1 MALDAIVMLHTS
13 PLTHCQEEVNY
24 SHHSRSR
31 CGDVIRRTY
40 SKFLA
45 PFGKV
50 ESNWLF
56 TNKHDKSITCEYW
69 VMSGLY
75 FILICYHGSTVE
87 LDYFLMCTV
96 NNAREEKLL
105 RTSLTSRSSGGVLP
119 LSGHLSLSQ
128 FTSLDFSRYSSNT
141 PAKFVMHPDHRG
153 GSQVGAAA
161 VWRRQLLAK
170 WEVWWIMKVLEMS
183 LAIQEDIVLMA
194 PITLLAS
201 LKFVGMSSVKIL
213 RQLALS
219 SS

>member
-1 MALDAIVMLHTS
+1 MDPQLNLITFWCSQWIIPERRSFYAPRWQAGALV
-13 PLTHCQEEVNY
+13 VF
-24 SHHSRSR
+24 SH
-31 CGDVIRRTY
+31 
-40 SKFLA
+40 
-45 PFGKV
+45 
-50 ESNWLF
+50 
-56 TNKHDKSITCEYW
+56 
-69 VMSGLY
+69 
-75 FILICYHGSTVE
+75 
-87 LDYFLMCTV
+87 
-96 NNAREEKLL
+96 
-105 RTSLTSRSSGGVLP
+105 
-119 LSGHLSLSQ
+119 SGHLSLSQ
-128 FTSLDFSRYSSNT
+128 FTSLDFSMYSSNT

-219 SS
+219 SSKKAQITTLTNTVKIICVRKH